1 MLADEKNI
9 NIILVP
15 VILDIAGSEVQ
26 NQRELF

>member
-1 MLADEKNI
+1 MLADGKNT